1 MLPEGPRCFSGTR
14 GQAPAACPSSPY
26 PPPPL
31 TPPGEGPWEED
42 AAPTCDGHVADA
54 LLVHGGHQDHGL
66 RRHHHGRRERL
77 KHTEH
82 GHGVR
87 GHATRKTSSC
97 SLAPKRPGRDS
108 TAPGAPS
115 QKPRCGAAA
124 APALLCGG
132 PRGMARPHGV
142 VSLQHH
148 GCDVATGHAGRE
160 AGLRTGSRAG
170 AQSPGRSV
178 AQGAAMPPV
187 HVKTAVGAHRETLTR
202 SRTEAGTC
210 LQQPRGARTEKR
222 NETAERVPGPHGP
235 RTSAA
240 TGTRAGTFYKKTL
253 KQ

>member
-31 TPPGEGPWEED
+31 TPPGEGPREED

-108 TAPGAPS
+108 TAPGAQS

-132 PRGMARPHGV
+132 PRGMAQPHGV

-160 AGLRTGSRAG
+160 AGLHGL
-170 AQSPGRSV
+170 QGRCPEPRP
-178 AQGAAMPPV
+178 QRR
-187 HVKTAVGAHRETLTR
+187 VGCGDAFSARKN
-202 SRTEAGTC
+202 GC
-210 LQQPRGARTEKR
+210 RGA
-222 NETAERVPGPHGP
+222 P
-235 RTSAA
+235 
-240 TGTRAGTFYKKTL
+240 
-253 KQ
+253 